1 MKVSSVVMGIGWFLY
16 TASWL
21 FPVDKYGTT
30 LSEGRLPGWEAFLT
44 ALFPVGSSASLAIK
58 VWMVSSALTNFI
70 MLSSLGILGT
80 RSDGFKRVQPWLLV
94 LAGILNTGWLI
105 LFGSERADLRAGY
118 YLWCVSFFVIAV
130 GCFLKN
136 QRLRKNPVIASQNQ
150 IELAAF
156 LGGGNSE
163 GREEMT
169 DRVRFNWNAWIT
181 WVALTMVG
189 VELAV
194 LTFGVVLNL
203 AGGVATKIGDFAE
216 VEVTIGVA
224 ATLCAT
230 MQWIWLRRRMSNALW
245 WIPATVLGWYLAEGL
260 FVAVAPPLEP
270 KNGPSW
276 RLWAIVF
283 CLCLT
288 APSLPQWFLMRRQ
301 FQRSFYWVIARPLAS
316 LVGWGFVLLGN
327 LFGVVGGLFHTETV
341 AGLSIYAALFGL
353 GFAPL
358 AGATMVW
365 ITAARPAYFSN
376 STRPA
381 L

>member
-1 MKVSSVVMGIGWFLY
+1 MKVSSVVIGIGWFLY

-30 LSEGRLPGWEAFLT
+30 LGEGRLPGWEAFLT
-44 ALFPVGSSASLAIK
+44 ALFPLASSASLAIK

-80 RSDGFKRVQPWLLV
+80 RPDGFKRVQPWLLV

-105 LFGSERADLRAGY
+105 LFGSERAYLRAGY

-130 GCFLKN
+130 GCFLRN
-136 QRLRKNPVIASQNQ
+136 QRLRKNPVIASQ
-150 IELAAF
+150 E
-156 LGGGNSE
+156 
-163 GREEMT
+163 
-169 DRVRFNWNAWIT
+169 VRFNWKAWIG

-194 LTFGVVLNL
+194 LTFRFVLNNNYL
-203 AGGVATKIGDFAE
+203 AARVAEHSARSAVTF
-216 VEVTIGVA
+216 EVTIGVA
-224 ATLCAT
+224 ATIYAT

-260 FVAVAPPLEP
+260 FIAVAPALDP
-270 KNGPSW
+270 KNGEPASW
-276 RLWAIVF
+276 RVWAIVF
-283 CLCLT
+283 CLCMT

-301 FQRSFYWVIARPLAS
+301 FQRSFYWIIAQPLTS
-316 LVGWGFVLLGN
+316 LVGWGFVLSGN
-327 LFGVVGGLFHTETV
+327 IFHTYV
-341 AGLSIYAALFGL
+341 GPIAAWSFDGALFGL

-358 AGATMVW
+358 AGAMMVW
-365 ITAARPAYFSN
+365 ITRDASRTQRN
-376 STRPA
+376 SSYSA
-381 L
+381 M